1 MHNDLDIEQNAV
13 FAQFISFW
21 VRKRV
26 PTKISSNEVFLTK
39 LINISIWISQC
50 SYSLMHKA
58 KIIKTLMVP
67 QNQFPHW
74 LEKKMMH
81 V

>member
-26 PTKISSNEVFLTK
+26 PTKISSNEVF
-39 LINISIWISQC
+39 
-50 SYSLMHKA
+50 
-58 KIIKTLMVP
+58 
-67 QNQFPHW
+67 
-74 LEKKMMH
+74 
-81 V
+81 